1 MANKEHFTDSR
12 RKEDDFFY
20 KRDQE
25 LILTA
30 RRQAESE
37 AQLRDLSAVT
47 GISDRQILRD
57 LQRFDYNTQ
66 TAIPLELMPLIQVAW
81 SDGSVNQQERERIF
95 RIARLGGIE
104 DGDPRWHR
112 LAQYLETRPPDEFF
126 RLVLRALRAFLEGLP
141 NEDRGRRERSLIM
154 QCTSVASVSGGFLG
168 LGSKISDAEQSAIS
182 EIVTVLERN

>member
-1 MANKEHFTDSR
+1 MTNERKPTESR
-12 RKEDDFFY
+12 QKEDEFFY

-37 AQLRDLSAVT
+37 AQLRVLSAVT
-47 GISDRQILRD
+47 GISGRQILRD

-95 RIARLGGIE
+95 RIARNSTGLMRPIE
-104 DGDPRWHR
+104 
-112 LAQYLETRPPDEFF
+112 
-126 RLVLRALRAFLEGLP
+126 
-141 NEDRGRRERSLIM
+141 
-154 QCTSVASVSGGFLG
+154 
-168 LGSKISDAEQSAIS
+168 
-182 EIVTVLERN
+182 